1 MSWDGSNRETINS
14 NLPNPVGVTFLN
26 DVIYGADANLQQL
39 FAIPSSSNITNDV
52 TILRSGLVNLVAVT
66 AFSNDTQPSD
76 GTRFHFQ
83 DFVHRQEDLFLI
95 SVYFF

>member
-26 DVIYGADANLQQL
+26 DVIYGADANLQQV
-39 FAIPSSSNITNDV
+39 FAIPNLSNVTNDV
-52 TILRSGLVNLVAVT
+52 TVLRSGLANLVAVT

-76 GTRFHFQ
+76 GT
-83 DFVHRQEDLFLI
+83 
-95 SVYFF
+95 SYYFTSTRRVCF